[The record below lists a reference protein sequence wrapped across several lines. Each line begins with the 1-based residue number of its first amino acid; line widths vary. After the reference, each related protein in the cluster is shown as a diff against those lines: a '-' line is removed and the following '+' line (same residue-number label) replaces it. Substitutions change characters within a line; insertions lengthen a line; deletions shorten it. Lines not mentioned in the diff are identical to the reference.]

1 MPSSK
6 SWARGELLLVLNLY
20 DKLTFGQ
27 LHSRQRAIMQ
37 LAEKMGRSANS
48 VAMKLCNLAS
58 LDPEI
63 QSQGKKGLPN
73 ASSLDREI
81 WDEFY
86 GAKGEL
92 APESEEA
99 LRELFGAGPG
109 GILEV
114 LPEGIRV
121 SERPP
126 MGEVESSASL
136 KARRGEEY
144 FREVVLNNFG
154 GRCVVTGL
162 SVRELLIASHIVP
175 RETHPQEWLNVR
187 NGLCLSQLHDA
198 AFKGRLISFD
208 RDLKLRLSGKLKS
221 ELSQKVVAENFGQY
235 EGRRLELP
243 NDALLPEPEFLAIH
257 YAQTFSKS

>member
-1 MPSSK
+1 
-6 SWARGELLLVLNLY
+6 
-20 DKLTFGQ
+20 
-27 LHSRQRAIMQ
+27 MQ

-73 ASSLDREI
+73 TSAMDREI
-81 WDEFY
+81 WAEFY

-92 APESEEA
+92 GPQSEEA
-99 LRELFGAGPG
+99 LRDLFGAGPDS
-109 GILEV
+109 ILEI
-114 LPEGIRV
+114 LPDGIRV
-121 SERPP
+121 SERPLI
-126 MGEVESSASL
+126 GEVESTASL

-144 FREVVLNNFG
+144 FREAVLNNFG
-154 GRCVVTGL
+154 SRCVITGL
-162 SVRELLIASHIVP
+162 SIRELLIASHIVP
-175 RETHPQEWLNVR
+175 RETHPKEWLNIR

-198 AFKGRLISFD
+198 AFNGRLISFD
-208 RDLKLRLSGKLKS
+208 RDLKLRLSEKLKG

-235 EGRRLELP
+235 EGRRLEP
-243 NDALLPEPEFLAIH
+243 PSDALLPDPEFLAIH